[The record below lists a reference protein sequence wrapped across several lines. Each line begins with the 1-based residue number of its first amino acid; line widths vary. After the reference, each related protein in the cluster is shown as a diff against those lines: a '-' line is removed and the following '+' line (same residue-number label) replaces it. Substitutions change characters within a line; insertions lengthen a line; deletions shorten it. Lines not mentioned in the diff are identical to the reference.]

1 MAHATG
7 NGSWNHLG
15 KPALTPEMVQ
25 AKAKE
30 IATQFKDLFIAY
42 GLAVNILAD
51 AGDALGLQALSTAT
65 KMMLADGADRCAD
78 AIDRITITE

>member
-7 NGSWNHLG
+7 NGSWNHLN
-15 KPALTPEMVQ
+15 KPALTPEIVQ

-30 IATQFKDLFIAY
+30 IANQFKNLFVAY
-42 GLAVNILAD
+42 GLAVDILASS
-51 AGDALGLQALSTAT
+51 GDALGLQALSMAT
-65 KMMLADGADRCAD
+65 KMLLADGADRCAD